1 MQLNFCIQTLVPHL
15 EIGTLGVDSLA
26 VKDPIQVGFLTC
38 SSTSVTGSR
47 LWDREIG
54 RWLGQLFGTI
64 LTHIVSVTGT
74 GLCTGN
80 NTNYNTQRERER
92 EYFIKKKYVH
102 IIISDV
108 LFSVIKVSDLRIYWP

>member
-38 SSTSVTGSR
+38 SSTSVTGSS

-54 RWLGQLFGTI
+54 RWLGQLFRTI

-80 NTNYNTQRERER
+80 NTNYNREREG
-92 EYFIKKKYVH
+92 ENI
-102 IIISDV
+102 
-108 LFSVIKVSDLRIYWP
+108 L

>member
-38 SSTSVTGSR
+38 SSTSVTGSS

-54 RWLGQLFGTI
+54 RWLGQLFRTI

-74 GLCTGN
+74 GLCTAGN
-80 NTNYNTQRERER
+80 NTRYSRERER
-92 EYFIKKKYVH
+92 EGIFYKEKIRSYH
-102 IIISDV
+102 NI
-108 LFSVIKVSDLRIYWP
+108 